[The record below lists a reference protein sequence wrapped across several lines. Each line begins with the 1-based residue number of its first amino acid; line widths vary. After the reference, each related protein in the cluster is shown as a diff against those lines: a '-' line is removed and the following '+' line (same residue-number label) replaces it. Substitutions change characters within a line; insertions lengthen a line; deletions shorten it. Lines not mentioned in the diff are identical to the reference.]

1 MRSERRAAV
10 IAARER
16 RAKVELLYLSGKTNR
31 RALATTFGVSKS
43 TIQNDI
49 DRIEREWEKR
59 KLAKSDKER
68 TRAVSFYEYIKR
80 EALNEWERSKEA
92 AAEVPD
98 EDDGEETKGKKPRK
112 KEVVNLTCLQEA
124 RKAQERI
131 DKICGNEAPFK
142 SEEKVEVGVVDER
155 KRKSLIDVGRELGL
169 DMSKFESRYSGVN

>member
-10 IAARER
+10 VAARER
-16 RAKVELLYLSGKTNR
+16 RAKVEGLYLRGEGNR
-31 RALATTFGVSKS
+31 RTLATIFGVGKS

-49 DRIEREWEKR
+49 DRIEREWKMR

-68 TRAVSFYEYIKR
+68 TRAVAFYEYIKR

-98 EDDGEETKGKKPRK
+98 EDDGEETKGKRPRK

-131 DKICGNEAPFK
+131 DKICGNESPIHV
-142 SEEKVEVGVVDER
+142 EEKVEVSVVD
-155 KRKSLIDVGRELGL
+155 KQQQKSLRDVGKELGL
-169 DMSKFESRYSGVN
+169 DFSRIGTG